1 MNLRR
6 EGDKFIYSPTDEEA
20 RQMFIGMIR
29 SVEGNKYYDN
39 YHTLSL
45 DQLVKKYQI
54 LKMAEEMKK

>member
-1 MNLRR
+1 
-6 EGDKFIYSPTDEEA
+6 
-20 RQMFIGMIR
+20 MFIGMIR